1 MKTTLAFALLAWM
14 MTLQALAACPPHR
27 IERMT
32 PWGVRCVPYRGPPLQ
47 LLRTDRIKPARRW
60 TRID

>member
-1 MKTTLAFALLAWM
+1 MIKTILIGAALLMTTLPSA
-14 MTLQALAACPPHR
+14 AACPPHR
-27 IERMT
+27 VAQMT
-32 PWGVRCVPYRGPPLQ
+32 PWGVRCLPYRGPPLQ